1 MGLSASQARLLT
13 ITARKS
19 DCEYQSMR
27 YSHQK
32 LSLSRNMT
40 DISNEYQNALDATKL
55 VYDFYGTGDKTNPLS
70 YNLMMTPSELNG
82 YLPLML
88 SDNSGKIILNAKYA
102 AAAKAAG
109 IPQEGLGCL
118 PSSGT
123 RDAFIQG
130 MAASGLI
137 SQDAADLY
145 TGIQYSQTIGN
156 GSTDL
161 ATVTTEKM
169 TLEEML
175 DLYTSGELCDVTTM
189 AYSASDL
196 KAEIIGQ
203 PSSNLSTD
211 NFFDAVIRDGDNTGN
226 YKGGT
231 ISLGDILADGKNYQ
245 ILCRVQDNGDYMKYA
260 ATAISQLAIW
270 EWLFGELANMLN
282 VTGSPEVQ
290 SAITYAESMTSQLL
304 DYSQGVYEYDNRMTK
319 DGNGV
324 DTNKWNG
331 VINAMN
337 GHTANRGSWDEAFS
351 QKDAS
356 YCTSDYI
363 GFTFFDNPKKDKTGN
378 RNHCDDGVSISITNI
393 AKAYLTYFAQAME
406 GLDDTKYSV
415 SETTDNRK
423 VKDSVLIDINDDQFL
438 FDVAVSEGV
447 NTDQSLNSGFYDA
460 IFNQI
465 CMYGWR
471 ENINIDDSDYL
482 QEMLKTG
489 KLLLNSCSD
498 DGYYYAT
505 NYATNTYIREISDED
520 MVAKAEAKYNTE
532 KQKIENKEQILD
544 LKMKNLDTEI
554 SSLTTEYDTIKSVI
568 SKNIEKSFKRYEA

>member
-32 LSLSRNMT
+32 MSLSRNMT

-169 TLEEML
+169 TLKELL
-175 DLYTSGELCDVTTM
+175 DRYSSGELCDVTEYGVDIESIR
-189 AYSASDL
+189 AQLNED
-196 KAEIIGQ
+196 GDD
-203 PSSNLSTD
+203 STD
-211 NFFDAVIRDGDNTGN
+211 NPYGIDDYLCIRTGN
-226 YKGGT
+226 G
-231 ISLGDILADGKNYQ
+231 SADFTDSTLSIKDLLDEDKNYQ
-245 ILCRVQDNGDYMKYA
+245 ILCQVDGEVAVDIIPVSINI
-260 ATAISQLAIW
+260 ATLDIW
-270 EWLFGELANMLN
+270 DWMFEEFANMLD
-282 VTGSPEVQ
+282 VTGNVKIQ
-290 SAITYAESMTSQLL
+290 SAINYAESMTSNLL
-304 DYSQGVYEYDNRMTK
+304 QTDGFDNLGYCENFGWTNEESNK
-319 DGNGV
+319 YNGV
-324 DTNKWNG
+324 VDS
-331 VINAMN
+331 MN
-337 GHTANRGSWDEAFS
+337 GNPGK
-351 QKDAS
+351 KDDS
-356 YCTSDYI
+356 YATSDYI
-363 GFTFFDNPKKDKTGN
+363 GITQYWAWHPPDVAPHKTT
-378 RNHCDDGVSISITNI
+378 DSGVSISITNI

-406 GLDDTKYSV
+406 GLDNTVYSV
-415 SETTDNRK
+415 STTEGNRR
-423 VKDSVLIDINDDQFL
+423 VKDSILIDINDENFS
-438 FDVAVSEGV
+438 FDVMVNEGV
-447 NTDQSLNSGFYDA
+447 NTDQTLNSGFYDG

-465 CMYGWR
+465 CINGWR

>member
-169 TLEEML
+169 TLKELL
-175 DLYTSGELCDVTTM
+175 DRYSSGELCDVTEYGWDSTTM
-189 AYSASDL
+189 INAFSKDPANANANNHIDYVDLMNGTQTIADRDNEPQASVSIADIL
-196 KAEIIGQ
+196 E
-203 PSSNLSTD
+203 
-211 NFFDAVIRDGDNTGN
+211 GN
-226 YKGGT
+226 YSICVGTGLGVKEDERNNGGAVRAVAN
-231 ISLGDILADGKNYQ
+231 LDIWDW
-245 ILCRVQDNGDYMKYA
+245 MF
-260 ATAISQLAIW
+260 
-270 EWLFGELANMLN
+270 EELANMLG
-282 VTGSPEVQ
+282 VTGDSKVQ
-290 SAITYAESMTSQLL
+290 SAIAYATSMTQNLINPNNGFYKYEGRTKEEGDHFHRVNGCML
-304 DYSQGVYEYDNRMTK
+304 GQAHQDGREWGTNNADFIGVVEFS
-319 DGNGV
+319 
-324 DTNKWNG
+324 NKHIDVG
-331 VINAMN
+331 K
-337 GHTANRGSWDEAFS
+337 GKR
-351 QKDAS
+351 
-356 YCTSDYI
+356 
-363 GFTFFDNPKKDKTGN
+363 
-378 RNHCDDGVSISITNI
+378 RDGVSINLTNI
-393 AKAYLTYFAQAME
+393 AKVFLTYFAEAIE
-406 GLDDTKYSV
+406 GIGESRYHVNNDSP
-415 SETTDNRK
+415 SNRR
-423 VKDSVLIDINDDQFL
+423 VKDSVLMDINDQHFT
-438 FDVAVSEGV
+438 FDIMVNEGV
-447 NTDQSLNSGFYDA
+447 NTDQTLNSGFYDG

-465 CMYGWR
+465 CINGWR
-471 ENINIDDSDYL
+471 ENINIDDSDYM

-489 KLLLNSCSD
+489 KLLLNTCSD

-532 KQKIENKEQILD
+532 KQKIEHKEQTLD

-554 SSLTTEYDTIKSVI
+554 SSLTTEYDTVKSLI
-568 SKNIEKSFKRYEA
+568 SKNIEKGFKRYDA

>member
-118 PSSGT
+118 PSSAT

-137 SQDAADLY
+137 SQDAAELY
-145 TGIQYSQTIGN
+145 MGIQYSQTIGN

-169 TLEEML
+169 TLKELL
-175 DLYTSGELCDVTTM
+175 DKYSSGELCDVTE
-189 AYSASDL
+189 YGWSSD
-196 KAEIIGQ
+196 
-203 PSSNLSTD
+203 SMLSTFKVDPVNQSDTHANFVDLVNGTETVADKD
-211 NFFDAVIRDGDNTGN
+211 NIKSATFSIV
-226 YKGGT
+226 
-231 ISLGDILADGKNYQ
+231 DILE
-245 ILCRVQDNGDYMKYA
+245 GDYSICVGSGLGVVDDDRNRGGILRVFE
-260 ATAISQLAIW
+260 TLDIW
-270 EWLFGELANMLN
+270 EWMFEEFANMLN
-282 VTGSPEVQ
+282 VTGDSKIQ
-290 SAITYAESMTSQLL
+290 SAIAYAESMTASLVDAGQGFYQTNGKTH
-304 DYSQGVYEYDNRMTK
+304 DPANNNWSGVRGSMTGVKKDRGKGVYDN
-319 DGNGV
+319 
-324 DTNKWNG
+324 
-331 VINAMN
+331 
-337 GHTANRGSWDEAFS
+337 
-351 QKDAS
+351 
-356 YCTSDYI
+356 SDYI
-363 GFTFFDNPKKDKTGN
+363 GVTEFVNTKGVIKEL
-378 RNHCDDGVSISITNI
+378 RRDGASVNLTNI

-406 GLDDTKYSV
+406 GFDNTKYSV
-415 SETTDNRK
+415 SETTDNRR

-471 ENINIDDSDYL
+471 ENINIDDSDYM

-489 KLLLNSCSD
+489 KLLLNTCSD